1 MALTA
6 ISVVLTIVGPCRDT
20 LIAVYQ
26 THDLEWAGYFK
37 FLQLRYFLSLACDHG
52 STADCFEFAEWLHW
66 FTSMWLPFMWNDGI
80 NTLSDMLTVSS
91 MILSPLT
98 LKYTIN
104 SPLHMMLMSLPSC
117 SM

>member
-1 MALTA
+1 MAF
-6 ISVVLTIVGPCRDT
+6 SVVGVVVTIVGPFACISPS
-20 LIAVYQ
+20 LYH
-26 THDLEWAGYFK
+26 THNLERTIEFK
-37 FLQLRYFLSLACDHG
+37 LLQLCHLFPIACDHG
-52 STADCFEFAEWLHW
+52 LAADCFEFAEWLHW

-104 SPLHMMLMSLPSC
+104 SPLHMMLMSLP
-117 SM
+117 